1 MKITIVFKNGYSLSM
16 TCESFAIEKDV
27 FGQIT
32 GYKIKGIKDRKPMY
46 INFDDV
52 ICVYRDM
59 EAEED
64 EEKNSMGAGTD

>member
-1 MKITIVFKNGYSLSM
+1 MKITIVFQNGYSFSV

-46 INFDDV
+46 INFNDV

-59 EAEED
+59 EAEDTAND
-64 EEKNSMGAGTD
+64 EP

>member
-1 MKITIVFKNGYSLSM
+1 MKITIVFQNGYSFSV
-16 TCESFAIEKDV
+16 TCESFTIEKDV

-59 EAEED
+59 EAEDTAND
-64 EEKNSMGAGTD
+64 EP